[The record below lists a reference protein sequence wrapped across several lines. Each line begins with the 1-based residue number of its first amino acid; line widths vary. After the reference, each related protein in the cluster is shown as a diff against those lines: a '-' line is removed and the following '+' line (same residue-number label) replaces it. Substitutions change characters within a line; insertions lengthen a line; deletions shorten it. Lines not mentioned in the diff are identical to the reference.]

1 MDSKVQNRLVWL
13 KFVFLPIIK
22 LGADNYMSKYGK
34 YIDQH
39 ITDAEPIEEACNRI
53 YDFIIKRKW
62 PEIKTN
68 DINEQMYVPDIDIEK
83 LAGYEYYT
91 YASGNAEPFKL
102 TSLDICSIL
111 AYLCKQAKIEWDCQA
126 KSKWEVQ
133 GFLKKSTF
141 ANMLLSFGL
150 LKGATPIAPAQA
162 APETDNVNNPEAEV
176 TPEAQPEPA
185 QPAAQATTA
194 PAAKGWKAQGPLS
207 DKARD
212 LKGNPHDK
220 ITLSVG
226 NVYKIVDKNA
236 GGNKETR
243 LVVRPM
249 HSKAGN
255 GTTNVV
261 YLTANTSDYE
271 CPCYF
276 ENKSDAD
283 TFASA
288 VSNALGKQLD
298 VVSSRVDKNGYF
310 KVGSEYG
317 DVYVTANKFNEDLTE
332 DIEDN
337 NDVEAKYAAYKQRMK
352 ELKDEFN
359 ALCN

>member
-68 DINEQMYVPDIDIEK
+68 DINEQIYVPDIDIEK

-91 YASGNAEPFKL
+91 YASGNAEPFRL

-126 KSKWEVQ
+126 KSRWEVQ

-141 ANMLLSFGL
+141 ANMLLNFGL
-150 LKGATPIAPAQA
+150 LKGATPIDSTQTTSAQSA
-162 APETDNVNNPEAEV
+162 
-176 TPEAQPEPA
+176 AQPELT
-185 QPAAQATTA
+185 QLAAQDTTA

-243 LVVRPM
+243 LVVKPM
-249 HSKAGN
+249 HPKAGKGN
-255 GTTNVV
+255 TNVV
-261 YLTANTSDYE
+261 YLTASTSDYD

-276 ENKSDAD
+276 ENKADAD
-283 TFASA
+283 AFASA
-288 VSNALGKQLD
+288 IGNVIGKQLD

-332 DIEDN
+332 DVEDN